1 MRVTG
6 VVSIGVGGL
15 EYYLLAALAGGGA
28 REGGGGGWTGG
39 GGGLLRGGHGGGRKA
54 DELLGN
60 VLILQYNAHVPAD
73 VDAVWAGGLVSIEV
87 WVLGS

>member
-28 REGGGGGWTGG
+28 RERGGGGVTEGWGG
-39 GGGLLRGGHGGGRKA
+39 WGAEGHGGGRKA
-54 DELLGN
+54 NELLGN
-60 VLILQYNAHVPAD
+60 LLILQYNSHVPAE
-73 VDAVWAGGLVSIEV
+73 VDAVWAGGLVSIEEV
-87 WVLGS
+87 